1 VDVTFSD
8 AQVTLRAHLTD
19 DLSGATEFSGV
30 FLSPSG
36 RRWAPFTGRLTSGTG
51 LDGIFEGTA
60 QFLQYTEP
68 GVWQLS
74 KCWDNN
80 NREFPCVGVVDRV
93 GNGAT
98 VDLATSGVPL
108 KIGVLSV
115 PAEIAFSL
123 EPSSAES
130 QVGSPHTLTA
140 TILQNNQ
147 PLAGTQVRFDIIS
160 GPHDG
165 TSGSIT
171 TDYSGKSTFSYIG
184 TAAGIDTIIASI
196 DTDGDGE
203 YDAAR
208 QATVEWKKSS
218 TVNVKMDIK
227 PLSKQNS
234 INCQNQNGVITVAIL
249 TTDDFDATTVDHTTV
264 LFEGAE
270 ETHID
275 KQTGLPRRHEED
287 VDNDG

>member
-1 VDVTFSD
+1 M
-8 AQVTLRAHLTD
+8 
-19 DLSGATEFSGV
+19 
-30 FLSPSG
+30 
-36 RRWAPFTGRLTSGTG
+36 
-51 LDGIFEGTA
+51 
-60 QFLQYTEP
+60 
-68 GVWQLS
+68 
-74 KCWDNN
+74 
-80 NREFPCVGVVDRV
+80 
-93 GNGAT
+93 
-98 VDLATSGVPL
+98 
-108 KIGVLSV
+108 
-115 PAEIAFSL
+115 
-123 EPSSAES
+123 
-130 QVGSPHTLTA
+130 LTA

-147 PLAGTQVRFDIIS
+147 PIAGTQVRFDIIS

-171 TDYSGKSTFSYIG
+171 TDYSGKSTFSYTG

-218 TVNVKMDIK
+218 TVNVKIDIK
-227 PLSKQNS
+227 PISEPNS

-249 TTDDFDATTVDHTTV
+249 TTDTFDATTVDHTTV

-275 KQTGLPRRHEED
+275 KQTSLPRRHEED
-287 VDNDG
+287 VDNDGDLDLVFHFRYADTNLRCDSTEGMLTGNTTSGNSIQGIDSVRMVQQD